1 MEYTKL
7 GRTGLD
13 VSRICLGC
21 MSYGGGNRGNHA
33 WSLGEEESRPFI
45 KRALEAGINFFDTA
59 NRYSLGNSEEILGR
73 AVKDFARRDE
83 VVIATKVYGRMR
95 PGPNGAGLSRK
106 AIMVEIDA
114 SLRRLGTDYVDLY
127 QIHRWD
133 YETPIEETLEALHD
147 IVKAG
152 KARYIGASSMHAW
165 QFARALGI
173 AERHGWTRF
182 VSMQNLV
189 NLLYREEEREMLPL
203 CAAEGIGVIPWS
215 PQARGKLTRD
225 WDYTSIR
232 TETDEA
238 FGRLFAKTEDADRK
252 VVDRVAQ
259 VAAARG
265 IPRAQVA
272 LAWLLAK
279 PVITAPIVGATKLQ
293 HLDDALASVRRQAVR
308 RRNRFARGTL
318 CPTCGGRVRLGS
330 KPGETR
336 VADLTCMVT
345 IYATDRMSYQV
356 SDHGDAAHRSSM
368 QTGAKLSSLSLYLLL
383 IKPCRKLPTSNF
395 WASRPWHDRAPRPR
409 QAQDPNPGFALQ
421 NHGQRLHRGR
431 SPVGGRQSGRA
442 TRPIRPFAD
451 RCRNPQCTMRAAPV

>member
-1 MEYTKL
+1 LDYVKL

-21 MSYGGGNRGNHA
+21 MSYGGSNRGNHA
-33 WSLGEEESRPFI
+33 WSLDEETSRPFI
-45 KRALEAGINFFDTA
+45 RRALESGINFFDTA
-59 NRYSLGNSEEILGR
+59 NRYSLGSSEEILGR
-73 AVKDFARRDE
+73 AIKDFARREE
-83 VVIATKVYGRMR
+83 VVVATKVYGRMR

-106 AIMVEIDA
+106 AIMAEIDA
-114 SLRRLGTDYVDLY
+114 SLQRLGTDYVDLY

-133 YETPIEETLEALHD
+133 YDTPIEETLEALHD
-147 IVKAG
+147 VVKAG

-203 CAAEGIGVIPWS
+203 CAAEGIAVIPWS
-215 PQARGKLTRD
+215 PQARGRLTRD

-238 FGRLFAKTEDADRK
+238 FGRLFAKTHDADKK

-279 PVITAPIVGATKLQ
+279 PVIAAPIVGATKLE
-293 HLDDALASVRRQAVR
+293 HLDDALASVEV
-308 RRNRFARGTL
+308 
-318 CPTCGGRVRLGS
+318 
-330 KPGETR
+330 
-336 VADLTCMVT
+336 
-345 IYATDRMSYQV
+345 
-356 SDHGDAAHRSSM
+356 
-368 QTGAKLSSLSLYLLL
+368 KLSTEEVATLEEPY
-383 IKPCRKLPTSNF
+383 IPH
-395 WASRPWHDRAPRPR
+395 AVV
-409 QAQDPNPGFALQ
+409 GF
-421 NHGQRLHRGR
+421 
-431 SPVGGRQSGRA
+431 V
-442 TRPIRPFAD
+442 
-451 RCRNPQCTMRAAPV
+451 